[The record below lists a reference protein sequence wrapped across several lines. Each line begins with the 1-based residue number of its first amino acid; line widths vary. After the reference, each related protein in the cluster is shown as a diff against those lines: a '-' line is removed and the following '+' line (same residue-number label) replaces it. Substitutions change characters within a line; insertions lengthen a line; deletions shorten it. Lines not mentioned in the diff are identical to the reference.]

1 MKHAHHSSLI
11 TIRHVTLNQKIL
23 ICKLLLQHSLPC
35 LSRCFHNQHFLETLS
50 RAALSTVTQMQ
61 VVCGGDQLGKIIRF
75 VLCYAESQLVNFKY
89 NQTTNQTQV
98 SARQVLFPSRSMAF
112 IQVNPISKFPPKD
125 GLLVVNLQQ
134 FTVFSVNPRS
144 LVLLNGAGIDSSMY
158 VFKKNYVLEPIVFSP
173 DGW

>member
-23 ICKLLLQHSLPC
+23 IYKLLLQHSLPC

-89 NQTTNQTQV
+89 NQTQV
-98 SARQVLFPSRSMAF
+98 SARQVLFPSRSVAF
-112 IQVNPISKFPPKD
+112 IQVNPISKFPPRKTVC
-125 GLLVVNLQQ
+125 LLSICNSSQ
-134 FTVFSVNPRS
+134 FFSVNPRS
-144 LVLLNGAGIDSSMY
+144 LVLLNGAGIDFSMY
-158 VFKKNYVLEPIVFSP
+158 VFQKNYVLEPIVFSH

>member
-23 ICKLLLQHSLPC
+23 IYKLYLQHSLPC

-50 RAALSTVTQMQ
+50 RAAPSTVTQMQ
-61 VVCGGDQLGKIIRF
+61 VVCSGDQLGKIISL

-89 NQTTNQTQV
+89 NQTQV
-98 SARQVLFPSRSMAF
+98 SARQVLFPSRSLTF
-112 IQVNPISKFPPKD
+112 IQVNPISKFHPRKTVC
-125 GLLVVNLQQ
+125 LLSIYNSSH
-134 FTVFSVNPRS
+134 FFSVNPRS
-144 LVLLNGAGIDSSMY
+144 LFLLNGAGIDSSMY
-158 VFKKNYVLEPIVFSP
+158 VFQKDCVLEVIVFSP

>member
-50 RAALSTVTQMQ
+50 RAALSTITQMQ

-89 NQTTNQTQV
+89 NQTQV

-112 IQVNPISKFPPKD
+112 IQVNPISKFPPRKTVC
-125 GLLVVNLQQ
+125 LLSICNSSQ
-134 FTVFSVNPRS
+134 FF
-144 LVLLNGAGIDSSMY
+144 L
-158 VFKKNYVLEPIVFSP
+158 
-173 DGW
+173 